1 MEDVVWYRKP
11 LLSEPVAILAFEG
24 WSDAGNTATGCI
36 ENISCTYDVEPFA
49 ELDSDSF
56 YNYQMRRP
64 IVEVKDFGER
74 EFHWPQTS
82 FYSIED
88 YKLKKDLILVFG
100 EEPSMRWKEYAK
112 NIKDVLVELGVKR
125 AITLGAFF
133 GQVAH
138 TLPVPIF
145 GVSTDPTFHSRYNIL
160 NPNYSGPTGITSV
173 VGQTLSESEIETTG
187 LWAAVPHYLS
197 SGGYPKGM
205 SALMNKTSEI
215 LKIDIDDSGI
225 QTEGQQF
232 EVKIN
237 KAMENSQDLAEYVSR
252 LEESEVSLE
261 NNFSEDNLVQQ
272 IEDFLNEERE
282 N

>member
-112 NIKDVLVELGVKR
+112 NIKDVLAELGVKR

-173 VGQTLSESEIETTG
+173 VGQTLSESEIGTTG

-197 SGGYPKGM
+197 SRGYPKGM

-252 LEESEVSLE
+252 LEESEISLE

>member
-112 NIKDVLVELGVKR
+112 NIKDVLAELGVKR

-252 LEESEVSLE
+252 LEESEISLE